1 MPLERTPKL
10 WKSPATHNFQLFR
23 VTRNSRDF
31 CSRKRAMHQGW
42 QWAIKVPRADV
53 LACAC
58 LPERIYERI
67 VTQIARVRKMSTSL
81 EFQAISENILSF
93 L

>member
-1 MPLERTPKL
+1 
-10 WKSPATHNFQLFR
+10 
-23 VTRNSRDF
+23 
-31 CSRKRAMHQGW
+31 MHQGW

-67 VTQIARVRKMSTSL
+67 VTQIVQVTLDEKTDL
-81 EFQAISENILSF
+81 PL
-93 L
+93 

>member
-1 MPLERTPKL
+1 
-10 WKSPATHNFQLFR
+10 
-23 VTRNSRDF
+23 
-31 CSRKRAMHQGW
+31 MHQGW

-53 LACAC
+53 LECEC

-67 VTQIARVRKMSTSL
+67 VTQIAKVRKMSTSL
-81 EFQAISENILSF
+81 KFQGIPENILTF

>member
-1 MPLERTPKL
+1 
-10 WKSPATHNFQLFR
+10 
-23 VTRNSRDF
+23 
-31 CSRKRAMHQGW
+31 MHQGW

-58 LPERIYERI
+58 LPERIYEIERI

-81 EFQAISENILSF
+81 KFQAIPENISSF
-93 L
+93 LLDNV

>member
-1 MPLERTPKL
+1 
-10 WKSPATHNFQLFR
+10 
-23 VTRNSRDF
+23 
-31 CSRKRAMHQGW
+31 MHQGW

-53 LACAC
+53 LECEC

-81 EFQAISENILSF
+81 KFQAIPENILTF

>member
-1 MPLERTPKL
+1 
-10 WKSPATHNFQLFR
+10 
-23 VTRNSRDF
+23 
-31 CSRKRAMHQGW
+31 MHQGW

-81 EFQAISENILSF
+81 EFQAIPENILSF